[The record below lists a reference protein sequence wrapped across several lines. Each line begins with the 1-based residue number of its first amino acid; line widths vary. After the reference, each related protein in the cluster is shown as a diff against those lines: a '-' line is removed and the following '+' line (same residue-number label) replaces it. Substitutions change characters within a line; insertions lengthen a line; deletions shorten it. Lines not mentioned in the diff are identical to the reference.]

1 MSTILEY
8 IEHEG
13 DRRMAVE
20 ALKAGSK
27 GLSFDESVFA
37 KVNEKELTE
46 LLFEALKDYDSV
58 NESEKNILD
67 CIHDVA
73 NEQEVDEGVIA
84 GVLGGLAGLAFG
96 PKVGQALCNVFNIGR
111 GGPLWDLF
119 NSRLVTS
126 AICLKLG
133 LRA

>member
-20 ALKAGSK
+20 ELKAGSK
-27 GLSFDESVFA
+27 GLSFDESVFT
-37 KVNEKELTE
+37 KVNEKEITE

-73 NEQEVDEGVIA
+73 NEQAVDEGVIA

>member
-27 GLSFDESVFA
+27 GLSFDESVFT

-46 LLFEALKDYDSV
+46 LLFEALKDYNSV

-73 NEQEVDEGVIA
+73 NEQTVDEGVIA

>member
-1 MSTILEY
+1 M
-8 IEHEG
+8 
-13 DRRMAVE
+13 
-20 ALKAGSK
+20 
-27 GLSFDESVFA
+27 
-37 KVNEKELTE
+37 
-46 LLFEALKDYDSV
+46 FEALKDYNSV

-73 NEQEVDEGVIA
+73 NEQAVDEGVIA